1 MSNKPPIEVPQG
13 AIRLNTD
20 SQKLEFFAQDR
31 WYEMATDSPT
41 FDGGSTHGGGAR
53 GVFAGGG
60 DPADPTLD
68 VMDFI
73 TISTSG
79 NAADF
84 GDLSSN
90 RRHCHGV
97 GSRTRNFVMGGY
109 SDSAGQVRNTV
120 EASVF
125 ASGGGSSSFCNLTAS
140 RYVAAAGGNS
150 TRGLYGCG
158 NSPNA
163 PTIVASVDVFDLH
176 SGTNAVDF
184 GDMSLARQDTAGS
197 ANIVRFVVAGGSNSG
212 HRNTIDFVTIST
224 LGDGKDFGDL
234 TSTSTHNGGAS
245 SPTRGIFCGVSP
257 STVTNCDKIEYA
269 TLGDAIDFGD
279 MTVSRNVHAGVS
291 DCVRIAIAGGNVP
304 SGRTNVI
311 DYTSFSTGGSF
322 ANFGDLT
329 DVRGQLS
336 GGSNGHGGL

>member
-41 FDGGSTHGGGAR
+41 LDGGTR

-140 RYVAAAGGNS
+140 RYVGAAGGNS

-163 PTIVASVDVFDLH
+163 PTIVASIDVFDLY
-176 SGTNAVDF
+176 SGTTAIDF
-184 GDMSLARQDTAGS
+184 GDMTVSRQDTAGS
-197 ANIVRFVVAGGSNSG
+197 ANIIRFVIAGGNTPSG
-212 HRNTIDFVTIST
+212 HLNTMDFVTIST
-224 LGDGKDFGDL
+224 LGDGTDFGDL
-234 TSTSTHNGGAS
+234 TSISIHNGGAS
-245 SPTRGIFCGVSP
+245 SSTRGVFGGIAP
-257 STVTNCDKIEYA
+257 TTVANCDKIEYA
-269 TLGDAIDFGD
+269 TLGDSIDFGD

-304 SGRTNVI
+304 GSRTNVI
-311 DYTSFSTGGSF
+311 DYTTFSTGGSF
-322 ANFGDLT
+322 ADFGDLT
-329 DVRGQLS
+329 DIRSQLS